1 MIRKIVESPDLYN
14 LILEKAGDK
23 PETELSVKSEPRI
36 TRKVAKYDK
45 FKPQRIQGGSEI
57 WACLDFEWSKRG
69 WVANN
74 PDFKWDLKFCQKPSE
89 IWMKMFG
96 S

>member
-1 MIRKIVESPDLYN
+1 MIRKLVESPDLYN

-45 FKPQRIQGGSEI
+45 FKHREYS
-57 WACLDFEWSKRG
+57 
-69 WVANN
+69 V
-74 PDFKWDLKFCQKPSE
+74 DLKSGLVWILNGPKEAGLQIILIPNG
-89 IWMKMFG
+89 I
-96 S
+96 